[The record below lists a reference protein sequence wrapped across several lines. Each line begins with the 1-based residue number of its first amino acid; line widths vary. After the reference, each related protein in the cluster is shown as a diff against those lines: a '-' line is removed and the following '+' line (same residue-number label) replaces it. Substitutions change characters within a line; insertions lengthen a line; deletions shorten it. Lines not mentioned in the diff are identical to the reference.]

1 MATRSTIALEF
12 ADGTVGQIYC
22 HWDGYLS
29 HNGQILLKNYS
40 NPFVLRDLIDLG
52 DVSSL
57 GPKIGTKHP
66 FSQFEI
72 DKTNPDFDKLMAL
85 HKFAEEQGFTTFY
98 GRDRDEVGCEAR
110 YYKDFD
116 EYRANT
122 QFEEYNYILR
132 RDGNWYVEFYGEFDG
147 LLKQAIMDEQDQ
159 VAQEEA

>member
-22 HWDGYLS
+22 HWDGYLA
-29 HNGQILLKNYS
+29 HNGQILFKSYQD
-40 NPFVLRDLIDLG
+40 PFKVRELIDLG
-52 DVSSL
+52 DVSVL
-57 GPKIGTKHP
+57 HANIGDKH
-66 FSQFEI
+66 
-72 DKTNPDFDKLMAL
+72 DFN
-85 HKFAEEQGFTTFY
+85 ERYENGCTFY

-132 RDGNWYVEFYGEFDG
+132 KDGNWYVEFYGEFDG